1 MRAWGSPKI
10 PATVAL
16 GRNPGKRYAS
26 HSRRGRCG
34 VGMRRSCPILA
45 LPPQCFRPRP
55 ERVFAPSAPCFH
67 PLTSTKSPEMSQ
79 DLVLSDLA
87 RISVRIDARVG
98 VLLFDKHVETMDMRW
113 RSQRASPQVIDERR
127 VGATGDHG
135 KTPSSNLGKLD
146 Y

>member
-67 PLTSTKSPEMSQ
+67 PLTSTKSLNVTEHPTAHWTAQQIVDAFLDDSAPSYLLRYH
-79 DLVLSDLA
+79 D
-87 RISVRIDARVG
+87 SVYGHALRQRVKG
-98 VLLFDKHVETMDMRW
+98 
-113 RSQRASPQVIDERR
+113 
-127 VGATGDHG
+127 
-135 KTPSSNLGKLD
+135 
-146 Y
+146 